1 MPPKEQAKLWAVRE
15 VLKQMGEKADQYQRM
30 SQFVV
35 TAGGGHPDRKA
46 VGKFFAHIDKDPAG
60 WYPGKRSEKVG
71 RPREMTEA
79 GMRVISKSMMAA
91 KRRKV
96 EPSYDFGLCTLPSD
110 DNESPHRPAFLST
123 NHKSHPYNRMLR

>member
-1 MPPKEQAKLWAVRE
+1 MALREAWSHAAQGRMPPKEQAKLWAVRE

-46 VGKFFAHIDKDPAG
+46 VGKFFARIDKDPSG

-79 GMRVISKSMMAA
+79 GMKNAP
-91 KRRKV
+91 
-96 EPSYDFGLCTLPSD
+96 EPSGLIP
-110 DNESPHRPAFLST
+110 
-123 NHKSHPYNRMLR
+123 